1 MNINVTM
8 PVAAKAAKPAPT
20 FAEVLPKRWQ
30 REDEVTAQCSAR
42 GWNDDWFDKAVSR
55 IVRRHRKDVAAAV
68 VASSRD
74 ALAIVDYLLIEQRR
88 DDVYGADTVNY
99 ERLLGA
105 LRDFITT
112 GAAAS
117 PSAPE
122 DPIFA
127 LIEKRRTAHAAVNK
141 YLWED
146 GTEED
151 ARLTTA
157 YEDAERG
164 LNATRPTTL
173 AGLRAK
179 LAYALYYVDYDPVQL
194 GEPEFIGPLLDNLL
208 PADLERVV
216 AREAD
221 ADEEL
226 VRLGAEF
233 EAAWTNELHV
243 IATTSDDDDESLN
256 TARDASQEIAERI
269 VDLPATS
276 LAGIRVKMMVRRWA
290 DGSGGD
296 FDETYQWPGA
306 RALRALVRDLDAGPP
321 APAAAATR

>member
-1 MNINVTM
+1 MNVNVTL
-8 PVAAKAAKPAPT
+8 PVAAKATKPAPT

-30 REDEVTAQCSAR
+30 REEEAVAKCKKR
-42 GWNDDWFDKAVSR
+42 GWNDDWFDSAIGR
-55 IVRRHRKDVAAAV
+55 IDRQHRKDVAAAV
-68 VASSRD
+68 AKTSSDAVA
-74 ALAIVDYLLIEQRR
+74 IIDYLLVEERR
-88 DDVYGADTVNY
+88 THGYCGDVENY

-117 PSAPE
+117 PTGPD
-122 DPIFA
+122 DPIFS
-127 LIEKRRTAHAAVNK
+127 LIEKRRTAHAEVNK

-151 ARLTTA
+151 NRLTTA
-157 YEDAERG
+157 YEDAERE

-179 LAYALYYVDYDPVQL
+179 LAYARYYVDYDPVQL
-194 GEPEFIGPLLDNLL
+194 GEPDFIGPLLDNLL

-216 AREAD
+216 AREAE

-226 VRLGAEF
+226 LRLGREF
-233 EAAWTNELHV
+233 EAAWANELHV
-243 IATTSDDDDESLN
+243 IETTSDDDDESLN
-256 TARDASQEIAERI
+256 TARDASQEIAEQI

-290 DGSGGD
+290 DGSDED

-306 RALRALVRDLDAGPP
+306 RVLRGLVRDLDAGPP
-321 APAAAATR
+321 APAAAAAR